1 MKILAD
7 IAVRLE
13 RGDSASLKELIK
25 TALAQNIGADKILNE
40 SLIKGMD
47 ALGKKFKNNEIFIPE
62 VLIAARAMKAGL
74 DILRPFLTD
83 KKNIAKVKIVIGTV
97 KGDLHDIGKKI
108 VEMILEG
115 EGYQV
120 IDIGVDV
127 PKEKYLAVI
136 KKERPDIVGMSA
148 LLTTTMIYMN
158 DVIEAIEKEK
168 LRRDLKIIV
177 GGGPVT
183 SSFAYGIRA
192 DGYAPD
198 AFSTLDIVKKL
209 VEKKFHRYPPKV
221 QAS

>member
-1 MKILAD
+1 M
-7 IAVRLE
+7 AVHLE

-25 TALAQNIGADKILNE
+25 TALAKNIGAEKILNE

-47 ALGKKFKNNEIFIPE
+47 AMGKKFKKNEIFIPE

-83 KKNIAKVKIVIGTV
+83 KENRFKVKIVIGTV
-97 KGDLHDIGKKI
+97 KGDLHDLGKKI
-108 VEMILEG
+108 VEMILAQK
-115 EGYQV
+115 GYQV
-120 IDIGVDV
+120 IDIGADV
-127 PKEKYLAVI
+127 PKEKFLAVI

-158 DVIEAIEKEK
+158 EVIEAIEKEK
-168 LRRDLKIIV
+168 LRKHLKIIV

-198 AFSTLDIVKKL
+198 AFSALDLVNKL
-209 VEKKFHRYPPKV
+209 LEKKFRRYAPND
-221 QAS
+221 QASSNKSL